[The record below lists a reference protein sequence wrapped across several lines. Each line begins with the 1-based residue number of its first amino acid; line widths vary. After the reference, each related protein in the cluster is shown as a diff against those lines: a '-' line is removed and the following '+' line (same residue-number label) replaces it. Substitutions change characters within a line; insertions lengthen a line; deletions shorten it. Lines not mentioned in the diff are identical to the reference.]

1 MTKERNIFIIAG
13 ESSGDQHAAEYIKNH
28 KLINPEVIFTAIGQQ
43 EVKKTGA
50 HLIYNSEEISVVGII
65 EVIYKYREIMKA
77 LAIAYAH
84 IRENKPDLIILV
96 DYVEFNLKI
105 AKYAKRHGIK
115 VLFYIAPQV
124 WAWREKRIY
133 KIIEQIDHLAVVFP
147 FEEKLFRKYTDN
159 ITYVGHPLAD
169 NSKFKIDLLDYENK
183 NIEVGIFPGSRSS
196 EIKNN
201 LHSMLNCIK
210 LSKNE
215 DLINKNIKIFY
226 SNITA
231 KKTILSLLPNG
242 WDKLLVSGKDINE
255 VKNCKKAITASG
267 TITLELALLNI
278 PMVIMYK
285 LSFIS
290 YYIMKSLIK
299 IKYIGLVNL
308 ILGEKLGSRPLVKEF
323 IQPDYNDE
331 VQIMVELQKID
342 LDKKHRKDIESGY
355 KEIRSKLKSGAAENL
370 SKLAQKMII

>member
-65 EVIYKYREIMKA
+65 EVIYKYREIKKA

-105 AKYAKRHGIK
+105 ARYAKRHGIK

-159 ITYVGHPLAD
+159 VTYVGHPLAD
-169 NSKFKIDLLDYENK
+169 NSKFKTDLLDYENK

-215 DLINKNIKIFY
+215 DLMNKNIKIFY
-226 SNITA
+226 SNTTA

>member
-65 EVIYKYREIMKA
+65 EVIYKYREIKKA

-290 YYIMKSLIK
+290 YYIMKNLIK

>member
-65 EVIYKYREIMKA
+65 EVIYKYREIKKA

-105 AKYAKRHGIK
+105 ARYAKRHGIK

-159 ITYVGHPLAD
+159 VTYVGHPLAD
-169 NSKFKIDLLDYENK
+169 NSKFKTDLLDYENK

-215 DLINKNIKIFY
+215 DLMNKNIKIFY

>member
-105 AKYAKRHGIK
+105 ARYAKRHGIK

-290 YYIMKSLIK
+290 YYIMKNLIK